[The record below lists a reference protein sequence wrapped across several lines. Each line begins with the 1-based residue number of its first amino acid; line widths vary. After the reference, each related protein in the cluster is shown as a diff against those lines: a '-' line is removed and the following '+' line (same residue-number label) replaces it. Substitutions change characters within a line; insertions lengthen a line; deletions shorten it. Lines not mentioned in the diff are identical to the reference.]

1 MSTFRMDGTTSVTE
15 SSGTFTFTDAGILPS
30 GHFVGVSHHT
40 YVNRTSMPTSNR
52 FDIWYID
59 FTKKYN
65 KENSY
70 LSVHCQ
76 MWGHENSSDVC
87 GIFAHIEG
95 SSTMGINGTA
105 FRGITYAGANA
116 SNETFQIF
124 MSGKI
129 FENVDAG
136 SNRLTIG
143 WNARHTEVRTP
154 DHSSVQDSNR
164 PFVIWNLNSS
174 DDARQHQT
182 RSKVTIYEIKK

>member
-1 MSTFRMDGTTSVTE
+1 MSTFRMNGTTSVTE

-40 YVNRTSMPTSNR
+40 YATRTSISTSNFR
-52 FDIWYID
+52 KIWDID

-65 KENSY
+65 KEISY

-95 SSTMGINGTA
+95 STTMGNEGTA
-105 FRGITYAGANA
+105 FRGITYAGANS

-129 FENVDAG
+129 FENVNAG
-136 SNRLTIG
+136 NHKLTIG
-143 WNARHTEVRTP
+143 WNSRDAESVASGSQGVR
-154 DHSSVQDSNR
+154 DGER
-164 PFVIWNLNSS
+164 PFVIWNHNSS
-174 DDARQHQT
+174 DDDRQHQT
-182 RSKVTIYEIKK
+182 RSKITIYEIKK

>member
-40 YVNRTSMPTSNR
+40 YATRTSIPTSNYYK
-52 FDIWYID
+52 FWDID
-59 FTKKYN
+59 FTKKYS

-76 MWGHENSSDVC
+76 MWGHENYSDVC

-95 SSTMGINGTA
+95 STDMGGDAGGTA
-105 FRGITYAGANA
+105 YRGITYAGANS

-136 SNRLTIG
+136 SHKLTIG
-143 WNARHTEVRTP
+143 WNARHSTV
-154 DHSSVQDSNR
+154 HNSSAQDANR
-164 PFVIWNLNSS
+164 PFVIWNLNHN

>member
-40 YVNRTSMPTSNR
+40 NNTRTSLPISN
-52 FDIWYID
+52 FHKIWDID

-76 MWGHENSSDVC
+76 MWGHEYYSDTC

-95 SSTMGINGTA
+95 STTMGDSGTA

-116 SNETFQIF
+116 VNETFQIF

-129 FENVDAG
+129 FENLDAG
-136 SNRLTIG
+136 SHRLTIG
-143 WNARHTEVRTP
+143 WNARHSEV
-154 DHSSVQDSNR
+154 HDSDTRNDNR

-182 RSKVTIYEIKK
+182 RSKITIYEIKK

>member
-40 YVNRTSMPTSNR
+40 YANRTSVPTSN
-52 FDIWYID
+52 FFKIWDIN
-59 FTKKYN
+59 FTKKYS

-76 MWGHENSSDVC
+76 MWGHEHYSDVC

-95 SSTMGINGTA
+95 STDMGGDAGGTA
-105 FRGITYAGANA
+105 FRGIIYAGANA
-116 SNETFQIF
+116 VNETFQIF

-136 SNRLTIG
+136 SHKLTIG
-143 WNARHTEVRTP
+143 WNARHSTTHGDSDVG
-154 DHSSVQDSNR
+154 DSNR

>member
-40 YVNRTSMPTSNR
+40 YATRTSIPTSN
-52 FDIWYID
+52 FFKIWDIN
-59 FTKKYN
+59 FTKTYN
-65 KENSY
+65 KENTY

-95 SSTMGINGTA
+95 STTMGDSGTA
-105 FRGITYAGANA
+105 FRGISYAGANS

-129 FENVDAG
+129 FENLDAG
-136 SNRLTIG
+136 SHKLTIG
-143 WNARHTEVRTP
+143 WNSRHTEAHGG
-154 DHSSVQDSNR
+154 DEQDGNR
-164 PFVIWNLNSS
+164 PFVVWNFNSS

-182 RSKVTIYEIKK
+182 RSKITIYEIKK